1 MQIAHLTEL
10 GSEASDPN
18 TFVGQARL
26 TRLQGLSDNP
36 AVHGFR
42 VEFEAAA
49 RTNWHT
55 HSGPQLLIV
64 VSGTCRLQKDGEPV
78 TELATGDVAC
88 IAPGERHWHGAS
100 ADGPM
105 THVAINISSKTT
117 WLEPVT
123 DIEYSGTDRV

>member
-1 MQIAHLTEL
+1 MQIAHLAAL

-18 TFVGQARL
+18 SFVGRARL
-26 TRLQGLSDNP
+26 TRLQGLSDSP

-105 THVAINISSKTT
+105 THVAININSKTT

-123 DIEYSGTDRV
+123 DLEYSGTGRA

>member
-1 MQIAHLTEL
+1 MQIARLGEL
-10 GSEASDPN
+10 ASETSDPN
-18 TFVGQARL
+18 NFVGQARL
-26 TRLQGLSDNP
+26 TRMPGLSDDP

-49 RTNWHT
+49 RTNWHM
-55 HSGPQLLIV
+55 HSGPQLLMV
-64 VSGTCRLQKDGEPV
+64 VSGTCRLQKAGEPIA
-78 TELATGDVAC
+78 ELATGDVAC

-105 THVAINISSKTT
+105 THVAININSRTT

-123 DIEYSGTDRV
+123 DAEYSGTDGA

>member
-1 MQIAHLTEL
+1 MQIAQLGEL
-10 GSEASDPN
+10 ASETSDPN
-18 TFVGQARL
+18 NFVGQARL
-26 TRLQGLSDNP
+26 TRMPGLSDDP

-49 RTNWHT
+49 RTNWHM

-64 VSGTCRLQKDGEPV
+64 VSGTCRLQKADEPIA
-78 TELATGDVAC
+78 ELATGDVAC

-105 THVAINISSKTT
+105 THVAININSKTT

-123 DIEYSGTDRV
+123 DAEYSGTDGA